1 MLIISPLSTAFQNS
15 VIASDRRKHTK
26 AWQAA
31 GRCRP
36 FQFDHNSF
44 VVSVSH
50 LISKKDVSINT
61 QQPQFKPLHI
71 NQSIEASAVVPHGNI
86 PKQGVSL
93 EKDGSTLNKGNALFT
108 VACMLMVSTLLVVS
122 SPSGTWRYYLAGG
135 ICAAI
140 SHSFTTPV
148 DVIKTRQQ
156 IDDSLTGLGLIK
168 SGIKIVKDD
177 GSINALAAGL
187 GPTTFGYL
195 FEGAL
200 KFGIYEGLKPAVR
213 SMLAWSATMTSIRY
227 FDSKIIALL
236 ISGFVSGAIASI
248 VLCPMEALRIRLVA
262 KPEFAAR
269 GWVNGGLT
277 MIENE
282 GVLVLTK
289 GLSAMM
295 SKQIPYT
302 VTKNV
307 SFDLMTTAAYKVMRT
322 YGLLITKEIKICI
335 PLLSAMI
342 ASVLSCISSQP
353 GDMLLSVVNAEE
365 GDGRTRDFAKDIL
378 KNNGVRGF
386 FVGIKARFVHVGL
399 IVTVQMF
406 IYDIVK
412 RICGITATGL

>member
-1 MLIISPLSTAFQNS
+1 MLIIFPLSTAFQNS
-15 VIASDRRKHTK
+15 VIASNRRTHTK
-26 AWQAA
+26 AWRAA

-44 VVSVSH
+44 VASVSH
-50 LISKKDVSINT
+50 VISKKNASINT
-61 QQPQFKPLHI
+61 QQPQFEPLHI
-71 NQSIEASAVVPHGNI
+71 SQSMTTP
-86 PKQGVSL
+86 L
-93 EKDGSTLNKGNALFT
+93 EKDASTLNKRNALLT
-108 VACMLMVSTLLVVS
+108 VAATLMASTLLMVSS
-122 SPSGTWRYYLAGG
+122 RAGAWRYYLAGG
-135 ICAAI
+135 ICAAV

-168 SGIKIVKDD
+168 SGIKIVKDE
-177 GSINALAAGL
+177 GSMNALMVGL

-200 KFGIYEGLKPAVR
+200 KFGIYEALKPGVR
-213 SMLAWSATMTSIRY
+213 SMLAWSATMTSICAL
-227 FDSKIIALL
+227 DSKIMALL
-236 ISGFVSGAIASI
+236 ISATVSGAVASI
-248 VLCPMEALRIRLVA
+248 ALCPMEALRIRLVA
-262 KPEFAAR
+262 NPEFAAK

-282 GVLVLTK
+282 GVLVLSK

-307 SFDLMTTAAYKVMRT
+307 SFDLITTLAYKVMRT
-322 YGLLITKEIKICI
+322 YGLLITNEIKIFI
-335 PLLSAMI
+335 PLISAMI

-353 GDMLLSVVNAEE
+353 GDMLLSVVSAKE

-386 FVGIKARFVHVGL
+386 FVGIRARFVHVGL